1 VRKPKT
7 KSKIDTGFIFEEV
20 IVPNDYVV
28 TPRFQTT
35 MSISHNSSSIGKHS
49 SKLEPITGNNQI
61 KFTKRAK
68 Y

>member
-28 TPRFQTT
+28 TPRLQTT
-35 MSISHNSSSIGKHS
+35 MSHNTSSIGKHS

-61 KFTKRAK
+61 KLTKRAK